1 MKLLRK
7 HVPSCYPP
15 TRSCC
20 HQGQPGA
27 IPRHSLRKGLTPHTM
42 HHTIQMNLLFF
53 LTRIFLSENDIAPED
68 LAKNVYGYQTLVRSL
83 GSLQGMRKSVFDWRV
98 ITLFLP
104 QLPRPRHQQ
113 YPILLR

>member
-1 MKLLRK
+1 
-7 HVPSCYPP
+7 
-15 TRSCC
+15 
-20 HQGQPGA
+20 
-27 IPRHSLRKGLTPHTM
+27 M

-104 QLPRPRHQQ
+104 QLPRPRPQQ